1 MLEPPWFTVTAT
13 TIEAEP
19 SSQSLEFRPG
29 QGGVWQIE
37 QKRQAE
43 AAEFSGCL
51 GVGGFASVISAF
63 LTERT
68 TAEILARFHPGQCSV
83 DFGGVLISFLSDLAF
98 GLVSRVI
105 SPQQLLCVLAPL

>member
-37 QKRQAE
+37 QKHQAE

-51 GVGGFASVISAF
+51 GVGSLLLSQRFSPNAPQLRSWLGFILDSVV
-63 LTERT
+63 LT
-68 TAEILARFHPGQCSV
+68 LAGF
-83 DFGGVLISFLSDLAF
+83 
-98 GLVSRVI
+98 
-105 SPQQLLCVLAPL
+105 